1 MASARWYYLFYL
13 GNQGFGGQQQGYG
26 NPGVNPGY
34 GGVQG
39 QGYGGIQ
46 GQGFQQPGMQQQGF
60 QQQGGFNTWGNT
72 GTNYQQMNGFNA
84 VNYSGGWNPNQHDQ
98 MLRNQI
104 DQVYMRYDTNQSG
117 TL

>member
-1 MASARWYYLFYL
+1 MASARWYYQFYL
-13 GNQGFGGQQQGYG
+13 GNQGFGGQQGYG

-34 GGVQG
+34 GGIQG

-46 GQGFQQPGMQQQGF
+46 GQGF

-72 GTNYQQMNGFNA
+72 GTNYQQMNGYNN
-84 VNYSGGWNPNQHDQ
+84 VNYSGGWNPNQHEQ

-104 DQVYMRYDTNQSG
+104 EQVYMRYDTNRSG